1 MAPKTDLV
9 IHMPRE
15 LSEVAQSG
23 HGFVS
28 TLAAMG
34 AEKHVGLLPQ
44 GYSSKPFNPNEFWSG
59 RDCMICP
66 PRTAILGWVPP
77 RP

>member
-1 MAPKTDLV
+1 
-9 IHMPRE
+9 MPRE

-28 TLAAMG
+28 TLAAIG

-66 PRTAILGWVPP
+66 LARLFWTGY
-77 RP
+77 RPDRENQ